1 MEEVWKDI
9 KGFEEI
15 YQVSNF
21 GRVKSL
27 LRKRRNRNGYFYIK
41 EKILKQSINT
51 YGYLQVCLYN
61 NCERSV
67 KRVHRLVAE
76 TFIPNP
82 SNKPEVNHIDGNKTN
97 NKIDNLEWVTS
108 KENIT
113 HAFKIGLR
121 TVTEEQKTK
130 LRILRTGKKFTKEQ
144 REKLSEI
151 RKGENNPFYGKHHSE
166 ETKKKMSEANKGRE
180 FSKQHKEKL
189 SEQAKNKTGSKNPF
203 YGKHHSE
210 ESKLKIG
217 ASKKNK
223 KKTKNK
229 ISEANKGKM
238 EGIKHP
244 RCKKIICITTGE
256 IFDYMKQAEDKYGI
270 PKSNICKCCK
280 GEIKSAGK
288 HPITKEKMIWKYIE

>member
-151 RKGENNPFYGKHHSE
+151 RKGENNPFYGKHHNE
-166 ETKKKMSEANKGRE
+166 
-180 FSKQHKEKL
+180 
-189 SEQAKNKTGSKNPF
+189 
-203 YGKHHSE
+203 
-210 ESKLKIG
+210 
-217 ASKKNK
+217 
-223 KKTKNK
+223 KTKNK